1 MAILS
6 RWTEL
11 KQLGLPVI
19 SIDARQRY
27 SKCRSIRVNAT
38 MRPTTPASMQTGY
51 SVRALL
57 ASQALLTK
65 IKRDLGNQIRGL
77 FKNIGLVGR
86 AKFNVFAARTE
97 KLIDIVPS
105 WAAWLSPPLAFVSVL
120 MDAASSTSGPF

>member
-1 MAILS
+1 MDRAQTTWPTGDLH
-6 RWTEL
+6 RRAPAVL
-11 KQLGLPVI
+11 KMQI
-19 SIDARQRY
+19 NKSERNDAAD
-27 SKCRSIRVNAT
+27 NART
-38 MRPTTPASMQTGY
+38 
-51 SVRALL
+51 
-57 ASQALLTK
+57 SQALLTK

>member
-1 MAILS
+1 
-6 RWTEL
+6 
-11 KQLGLPVI
+11 
-19 SIDARQRY
+19 
-27 SKCRSIRVNAT
+27 

-97 KLIDIVPS
+97 YRPELGRLAS
-105 WAAWLSPPLAFVSVL
+105 PLAFVSVL

>member
-1 MAILS
+1 MQINKS
-6 RWTEL
+6 ERN
-11 KQLGLPVI
+11 
-19 SIDARQRY
+19 DAAD
-27 SKCRSIRVNAT
+27 NART
-38 MRPTTPASMQTGY
+38 
-51 SVRALL
+51 
-57 ASQALLTK
+57 SQALLTK